1 MVPLTFEQWKHC
13 IAIDCGIPLSKAF
26 IQERLQVYQNKQ
38 NPETKKF
45 TLLYGEQHL
54 NNIIPWLQQ
63 IA

>member
-1 MVPLTFEQWKHC
+1 VGTLHRLRLRNTPVQRVY
-13 IAIDCGIPLSKAF
+13 SKAF
-26 IQERLQVYQNKQ
+26 ASISEQQ

-54 NNIIPWLQQ
+54 NNIIQGLQQ